1 MNRLQN
7 DERYSQQRLEELISA
22 AKITLVPDQ
31 WKRLSEEDFARF
43 IVAREGHVAAALKQL
58 VGAVEWG
65 EQVVWNVEPHRECEH
80 CVRDPTSHSHIPI
93 GTEESS
99 ERSTIFY
106 GCPARATHSAVDPIV
121 HHVGRQLEHCFHL
134 GHTGS
139 RWIWC
144 VDYNGFGLK
153 EALQGKLAAKFGA
166 LFSNHM
172 PERLHKIILLNPP
185 SVFKILLQAA
195 KPFADQR
202 TLDKLIPV
210 TGSVKVVIQTLRDE
224 HSFPPN
230 VLAWLEQALPQ
241 KLPNTLPPLPRDSRH
256 LLLPSLVPGF
266 NFAGNKEE
274 ARAEKE
280 QPIGRGGSV
289 RVSLLLSGYMDTQT
303 QIRVVA

>member
-1 MNRLQN
+1 MDRLQN
-7 DERYSQQRLEELISA
+7 DERYSKQRLEELIA
-22 AKITLVPDQ
+22 VAKIKLAPDQ
-31 WKRLSEEDFARF
+31 WKQLSEEDFARF
-43 IVAREGHVAAALKQL
+43 IVAREGNVNAALKQL
-58 VGAVEWG
+58 GGAVEWG
-65 EQVVWNVEPHRECEH
+65 EQVLNVESHRQCEH

-93 GTEESS
+93 GTEEY
-99 ERSTIFY
+99 EGSTIFY
-106 GCPARATHSAVDPIV
+106 GCPARATNSAVDPIV
-121 HHVGRQLEHCFHL
+121 HHVGRQLEHCFRL

-202 TLDKLIPV
+202 TLNKLIPV
-210 TGSVKVVIQTLRDE
+210 AGSVKVVIQTLRDE
-224 HSFPPN
+224 HNFPPN
-230 VLAWLEQALPQ
+230 ALAWLEQALPQ
-241 KLPNTLPPLPRDSRH
+241 KLPNTLPPLPNDSRNM
-256 LLLPSLVPGF
+256 LLPSLVPGF
-266 NFAGNKEE
+266 NFVDKEE
-274 ARAEKE
+274 TRIEKE
-280 QPIGRGGSV
+280 QSLAGRGGSV
-289 RVSLLLSGYMDTQT
+289 RALLLLSGYMDTPT